1 MKNKKNK
8 EIHNEAQIII
18 SSIEKIKQELEVTK
32 NNFDLATN
40 EALIDSYI
48 YEIIALNKKYQYFLQ
63 LAKQNG
69 LVAEGFKKTS

>member
-8 EIHNEAQIII
+8 EIHNDAQIII

-69 LVAEGFKKTS
+69 LVAEGFRKTS

>member
-48 YEIIALNKKYQYFLQ
+48 YEIIALNKKYPYFLQ

-69 LVAEGFKKTS
+69 LVAEGFRKTS

>member
-40 EALIDSYI
+40 EALIESYI

-69 LVAEGFKKTS
+69 LVAEGFRKTS

>member
-69 LVAEGFKKTS
+69 LVAEEFRKTS

>member
-69 LVAEGFKKTS
+69 LVAEGFRKTS